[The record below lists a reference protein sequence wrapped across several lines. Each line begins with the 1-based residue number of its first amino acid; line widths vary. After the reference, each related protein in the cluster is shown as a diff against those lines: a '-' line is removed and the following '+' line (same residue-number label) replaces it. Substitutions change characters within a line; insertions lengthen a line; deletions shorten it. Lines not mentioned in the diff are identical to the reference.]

1 MYTLGVDSTLKQQKY
16 IIRTDR
22 AGVFFAEVAD
32 RTGTEATLTNAR
44 RIWSWSNATECISIA
59 TNGLGSSSRITVTVP
74 QMVVTGVIEV
84 IPCSEKATAILEA
97 HPEWKA

>member
-1 MYTLGVDSTLKQQKY
+1 MKPQKY

-22 AGVFFAEVAD
+22 AGVFFAEVLE
-32 RTGTEATLTNAR
+32 RNGPEAKLVNAR
-44 RIWSWSNATECISIA
+44 RIWSWSNATECIGIA

-74 QMVVTGVIEV
+74 QMEVLGVIEV
-84 IPCSEKATAILEA
+84 IPCTEEATRILEA